1 MKEIRDV
8 LSKEI
13 PSEFET
19 NEESFTSLL
28 REIEAFKT
36 LQRKTKRM
44 CLDVIPK
51 NIKTTKKTCDTISIS
66 WDAAG
71 CDCFYEAEIESGG
84 AQNTFQSFKP
94 DYTFSGLNIDTEY
107 HIRVRTV
114 MPLKEK

>member
-51 NIKTTKKTCDTISIS
+51 NIKATKKTCDTISIS